1 MKTFELLF
9 AHNAWASRQVLDAC
23 KAAPN
28 GLLQAPGEG
37 ITSDSHLE
45 RLRHLFEV
53 ERGFLGVLR
62 GESTRPPK
70 PAQELDGLV
79 SYHDGTAAGFEQLV
93 AVLDEAALDGSFYVP
108 WWEREFEVRDG
119 LLQVI
124 AHSSQHRA
132 EVAWALSKVGVST
145 GDLDHI
151 SWTAAGRP
159 ASGTNPRLG

>member
-9 AHNAWASRQVLDAC
+9 AHNAWASRQVLDGC
-23 KAAPN
+23 KAVPA
-28 GLLQAPGEG
+28 GFLEAPGEG
-37 ITSDSHLE
+37 ISTDSHLE
-45 RLRHLFEV
+45 RLRHLLEV

-93 AVLDEAALDGSFYVP
+93 AGLDEGALDRRVVVP
-108 WWEREFEVRDG
+108 WFEREFEVRDG

-132 EVAWALSKVGVST
+132 EVAWALSKVGVSA

-151 SWTAAGRP
+151 SWTANGRP

>member
-9 AHNAWASRQVLDAC
+9 AHNAWASRQVLDGC
-23 KAAPN
+23 KAAPA
-28 GLLQAPGEG
+28 GFLEAPGEG
-37 ITSDSHLE
+37 ITSDSHME
-45 RLRHLFEV
+45 RLRHLLEV

-70 PAQELDGLV
+70 PGQELHGLV
-79 SYHDGTAAGFEQLV
+79 SYHDETAAGFEQLV
-93 AVLDEAALDGSFYVP
+93 AALDEAALDRSFYVP

-132 EVAWALSKVGVST
+132 EVASALAKVGVST

-151 SWTAAGRP
+151 GWTAAGRP
-159 ASGTNPRLG
+159 SEVVDPPLS

>member
-9 AHNAWASRQVLDAC
+9 AHDAWANRQVLDAC
-23 KAAPN
+23 KASSA
-28 GLLQAPGEG
+28 GFLEAAGEG

-45 RLRHLFEV
+45 RLRHLFAV
-53 ERGFLGVLR
+53 ERGFLDMLR
-62 GESTRPPK
+62 GATLRRPDP
-70 PAQELDGLV
+70 PQALAGLL
-79 SYHDGTAAGFEQLV
+79 SYHDETAAGFEQLV
-93 AVLDEAALDGSFYVP
+93 AGLDEGALDRRVVVP
-108 WWEREFEVRDG
+108 WFEREFEVRDG

-132 EVAWALSKVGVST
+132 EVAWALSKVGVSA

-151 SWTAAGRP
+151 SWTANGRP

>member
-9 AHNAWASRQVLDAC
+9 AHNAWASRQVLDGC
-23 KAAPN
+23 KAAPA
-28 GLLQAPGEG
+28 GFLEAAGEG
-37 ITSDSHLE
+37 ISTDSHLE
-45 RLRHLFEV
+45 RLRHLLEV

-70 PAQELDGLV
+70 PGQELHGLV
-79 SYHDGTAAGFEQLV
+79 SYHDETAAGFEQLV
-93 AVLDEAALDGSFYVP
+93 AALDEAALDRSFYVP

-151 SWTAAGRP
+151 SWAANGRP
-159 ASGTNPRLG
+159 ASGTNLRLS